1 MELERQMS
9 LPNSYP
15 YWPGQDVASLAP
27 KSDVP
32 DVSLHSKLLSS
43 VSDNSRQPQ
52 SQNSELLSII
62 QGLSDRTSAG
72 INNGTAGW
80 PNNPLQG
87 GLDLHQNKIDPLH
100 DQNFPQMPFGI
111 QQQRLTPQN
120 QLSLSNLLAQAADN
134 PSSSLTAE
142 KLLSSGLSQDP
153 QIMNL
158 LQQQYLLQLH
168 SPAAASAPQLPLFD
182 KLLLLKQQQ
191 QKQEEQQ
198 LFLWQQQQQLHSKML
213 QDQQSNQLFGNSSY
227 GQLQSSLPMGN
238 LRVDPSQLQAPQE
251 IFPLSSQTPIP
262 SVHNELSTDSM
273 NLHLKVS
280 QDSNYAV
287 NSKAS
292 PMRLPH
298 QLFGD
303 TTPQN
308 NWAPTT
314 LAEQINE
321 SHRKETPAPHVESSL
336 LHVLNRSK
344 EEPHIVQD
352 SVFDYTAQSLE
363 QVPDSALKPDAVDTP
378 TISMPSVHFQSDAPA
393 VGKSSAESSEIELP
407 PASRRGSDVKI
418 KSDISHQEL
427 LAGID
432 NSSAVHVETHEPKKA
447 TEKKSKKQK
456 SNKQS
461 SDQTKALPKNTTLQP
476 SKQSEVEVP
485 PNLNELGETY
495 DGPHETYLQKTR
507 SKVSQIEEND
517 VLETADHH
525 DVNGQAAGVTRNIIE
540 TVLAHDSKAIGSVST
555 HNVEVPAG
563 RAWKPAPS
571 VKAKSLLEI
580 QQEEQRRAQTETTV
594 SDVAVSVNSTSLA
607 TPWAGVVSYPDSV
620 KVSSESHGGDNTES
634 TFNSQTSQH
643 PKNKKSPLH
652 DLLAEEVLKKSI
664 ETYVEVP
671 DSTLPLHDIAV
682 HSESIDD
689 SNFIEAKE
697 TKRSRKKSAKSK
709 GSSVKAPVPVAS
721 AEVPISSSPIEK
733 GKSSRSAQQE
743 KEVLPSIPAGP
754 SLGDFVV
761 WKGEREQPITSPSP
775 AWSTDSGRVPK
786 PTSLRDI
793 LKEQGK
799 KTSSAVPAIPVPTP
813 QKSQPAQANWNS
825 ASSQS
830 VSASSPSKAA
840 SPLPINSHA
849 SKHSKYKGDDD
860 LFWGPIEQSKQETK
874 QYDFCLFD
882 IFINY
887 ACLVV
892 IIFYII
898 FHQKL
903 NILST
908 NFSEAKY
915 ASK

>member
-87 GLDLHQNKIDPLH
+87 GLDLLQNKIDPLH

-111 QQQRLTPQN
+111 QQQRPTPQN

-168 SPAAASAPQLPLFD
+168 SQAAASAPQLPLLD

-191 QKQEEQQ
+191 KQEEQQ
-198 LFLWQQQQQLHSKML
+198 LLLRQQQQQLLSKML

-238 LRVDPSQLQAPQE
+238 LRVDPSQLQPPQE
-251 IFPLSSQTPIP
+251 IFPLSSQTAIP

-321 SHRKETPAPHVESSL
+321 SLGKETPAPHVESSI
-336 LHVLNRSK
+336 LHDLNKSK
-344 EEPHIVQD
+344 EEPRIVHD

-363 QVPDSALKPDAVDTP
+363 QVPDSALKPDGVAIP
-378 TISMPSVHFQSDAPA
+378 TISMPSVHLQCDAPA
-393 VGKSSAESSEIELP
+393 VDKSSAESSEIELP
-407 PASRRGSDVKI
+407 PASRRGSYVKI
-418 KSDISHQEL
+418 KSDISHQEQ

-485 PNLNELGETY
+485 PNFNELGETNN

-507 SKVSQIEEND
+507 SKVSQIEENA

-525 DVNGQAAGVTRNIIE
+525 DVSGQAAGVT
-540 TVLAHDSKAIGSVST
+540 KAIGFVST

-594 SDVAVSVNSTSLA
+594 SDVAASVNSMSLA

-709 GSSVKAPVPVAS
+709 SSGAKAPVPVVS

-799 KTSSAVPAIPVPTP
+799 KMSAVPAIPVPTP
-813 QKSQPAQANWNS
+813 QKSQPAQANWSS

-849 SKHSKYKGDDD
+849 SKQSKYKGDDD

-874 QYDFCLFD
+874 QYDFCLMF
-882 IFINY
+882 
-887 ACLVV
+887 
-892 IIFYII
+892 
-898 FHQKL
+898 
-903 NILST
+903 LSIMHAWFLLFLT
-908 NFSEAKY
+908 LFSTKT
-915 ASK
+915 